1 LSRSTERD
9 TYTNLLRSLRHG
21 KRQHCVNAESCQ
33 QQTDSGESAEQ
44 RGVQARLRNTRIDQI
59 VQCRNICDRLVLVYC
74 PYLLTYLVGHI
85 ERVPRSAHRQRI
97 GPEEIGLFKGEICFW
112 PHRDIH
118 ATLAHVGNYTN
129 HGPPR

>member
-1 LSRSTERD
+1 ESR
-9 TYTNLLRSLRHG
+9 
-21 KRQHCVNAESCQ
+21 
-33 QQTDSGESAEQ
+33 ESAETTS
-44 RGVQARLRNTRIDQI
+44 GQARLANASIGLI
-59 VQCRNICDRLVLVYC
+59 GPCRNNLGRLVLVYC